1 MSAEGSACRRTLV
14 KICGLMTAEA
24 ALAAARHGA
33 DLAGFVFAPSR
44 RRVTA
49 DEVAAILAA
58 LGPEAG
64 VQAAGVFVNPEAA
77 ELDRVMAVARLDVI
91 QLHGDETPS
100 FCGGVKARFPG
111 TRIIKALAAHAGAD
125 DAHHGTG
132 GPSAKEH
139 LMPYAGTVDAFLLD
153 TPGGG
158 TGRRFAWDVI
168 PGYAAAARE
177 LGVPLFVA
185 GGLDPGN
192 VTDLVGRYGPDGVD
206 VSSGVETDGAK
217 DPAKIAAFLERVR
230 DIDQKRA

>member
-1 MSAEGSACRRTLV
+1 
-14 KICGLMTAEA
+14 
-24 ALAAARHGA
+24 
-33 DLAGFVFAPSR
+33 
-44 RRVTA
+44 
-49 DEVAAILAA
+49 
-58 LGPEAG
+58 
-64 VQAAGVFVNPEAA
+64 
-77 ELDRVMAVARLDVI
+77 
-91 QLHGDETPS
+91 
-100 FCGGVKARFPG
+100 
-111 TRIIKALAAHAGAD
+111 
-125 DAHHGTG
+125 
-132 GPSAKEH
+132 
-139 LMPYAGTVDAFLLD
+139 MPYAGTVDAFLLD